1 MLCNSN
7 KPYFKT
13 EVTEEKYS
21 IGKTSNS
28 CMKILT
34 CQYYLIKAL
43 LKNGFNMLPVNNIF
57 CLLSLLLTSI
67 FSRY

>member
-21 IGKTSNS
+21 IGKTCKPENS
-28 CMKILT
+28 HMPIL
-34 CQYYLIKAL
+34 
-43 LKNGFNMLPVNNIF
+43 
-57 CLLSLLLTSI
+57 SH
-67 FSRY
+67 